1 MNIVIIGSGNVA
13 THLAQ
18 ALKNRHSTVSVY
30 SRNMENA
37 LSLAK
42 KTGSKATDNINDLPR
57 DADFY
62 IISVKDDAISDIAAL
77 LPDTEGTVVHTAG
90 SVPIGILNRFKNHG
104 VFYPFQTFS
113 KDKPLDFKGVPV
125 LIEGNSEET
134 EEKIYDL
141 AKSVTDNVYKITSE
155 QRLLLHIS
163 AVFAC
168 NFVNYFYNIADT
180 ILQKAGL
187 PFDLLLPLIDETAK
201 KIHTNRPVEVQT
213 GPASRNDSETMKKH
227 LDLLMK
233 LNEKK
238 TASLYREISK
248 QILET
253 QNSKKR

>member
-18 ALKNRHSTVSVY
+18 AFKSKHYTVSIF
-30 SRNMENA
+30 SRNKENA

-42 KTGSKATDNINDLPR
+42 KTGSKAIFNINDFPQNT
-57 DADFY
+57 DFY
-62 IISVKDDAISDIAAL
+62 LISVKDDAISNIAAL
-77 LPDTEGTVVHTAG
+77 LPDTGATVVHTAG
-90 SVPIGILNRFKNHG
+90 SIPIGILNRFKNHG

-113 KDKPLDFKGVPV
+113 KDKPLDFKDVPV

-134 EEKIYDL
+134 EEKIYYL
-141 AKSVTDNVYKITSE
+141 AKSVTDSVYKITSE

-180 ILQKAGL
+180 ILQKADL
-187 PFDLLLPLIDETAK
+187 PFGLLLPLIDETAK
-201 KIHTNRPVEVQT
+201 KIHTNRPIEVQT